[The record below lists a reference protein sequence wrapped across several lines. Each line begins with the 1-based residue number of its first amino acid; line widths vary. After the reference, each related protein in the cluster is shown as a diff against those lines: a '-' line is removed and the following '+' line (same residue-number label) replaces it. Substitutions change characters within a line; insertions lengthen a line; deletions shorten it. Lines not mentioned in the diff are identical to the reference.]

1 MKNTMKRILC
11 TVLVAVMLVTGMPFI
26 SFGANTLDVTLDI
39 SEHTFIDFP
48 AENTPI
54 PFGETTLS
62 FSGEVYNFISIK
74 VECIDYNENIQ
85 TKTINDLTNP
95 DVNISFSMPSTPKKI
110 IIKFYSIIDVTLEQI
125 GKIFY
130 FTDKLSTFKIDVNN
144 IGSKSF
150 SENDAENKI
159 KCYTSVK
166 INPLNP
172 FYPNGTANMYYAEY
186 SYDLPAVKQFPSG
199 YNFEEDSYRFK
210 NYSDTISKKYFTT
223 LYGNDNGKLL
233 YKNEKSQGGLCF
245 GFSYTTASI
254 YNGLPDCSYIS
265 TIDEG
270 LFNYKLC
277 DNIREILNLSV
288 DFLEFTNHTT
298 NFSSSA
304 FVVGD
309 KTITIE
315 DFIKY
320 AQIYQYSEN
329 VTNGSV
335 WCNNANDILNLV
347 KSYTNDDLIGVTIG
361 MTHDT
366 EGGHRVLAVGYEGND
381 ILVDDPN
388 YKNEYKRIHVN
399 ADGSWS
405 FNGLSNWNS
414 NNCDIRYN
422 LDFFM
427 PYKLLLTG
435 TTTTVA
441 ERWIDD
447 KYNVSEH
454 YIEGMDILNED
465 NCLIAIT
472 ADNYSIENDN
482 LTKIITEEIE
492 TDKKEDDAD
501 LYWVTSDKKI
511 TIDNF
516 QGNDNLIEFSGDGKI
531 LSLSTSMNGSVTFD
545 IEKSEIEIA
554 STESEEYQLSI
565 ENCYSDAEYNDIGVI
580 ASITGTASGS
590 EITATQTDSGLLVTG
605 ISDGTVTLTKDDE
618 VIETQEIKDAVG
630 EIEIT
635 YDKTGEDEDVEL
647 DYHSHSYSSSITTPA
662 THTSEGVETFT
673 CDCGDSYTKPVAKL
687 EGHTHTVTNTVAP
700 TCTKNGLTV
709 YTCACGD
716 SYSETV
722 KAKGHSYGDD
732 GVCVNCDDYN
742 KAYDKTAN
750 DSENCSHLCHK
761 GGFMGFIWKIVQI
774 FIRLFK
780 TNPVCECGAAHY

>member
-1 MKNTMKRILC
+1 MKNTMKKILC
-11 TVLVAVMLVTGMPFI
+11 TVLVVVMMVTGMPFI

-48 AENTPI
+48 AANTPI

-74 VECIDYNENIQ
+74 VECIDNNENIQ

-110 IIKFYSIIDVTLEQI
+110 IIKFYSIIDVTLEQT

-199 YNFEEDSYRFK
+199 YNFEEDRWSFK
-210 NYSDTISKKYFTT
+210 NIKETIDRQYFIDM
-223 LYGNDNGKLL
+223 YEEQKGQEIYEWMEDG
-233 YKNEKSQGGLCF
+233 SPHGHCF
-245 GFSYTTASI
+245 GMATSTAATLFNAPYVTDYISWTGLPYQKLKSVNKGTSNLDMDI
-254 YNGLPDCSYIS
+254 TAKDYIKYCHIYQGSASVASQRNSNSYNGIHNVYSAVLNS
-265 TIDEG
+265 TSNSSGTGVAIDLWASFG
-270 LFNYKLC
+270 G
-277 DNIREILNLSV
+277 
-288 DFLEFTNHTT
+288 HT
-298 NFSSSA
+298 
-304 FVVGD
+304 V
-309 KTITIE
+309 
-315 DFIKY
+315 Y
-320 AQIYQYSEN
+320 A
-329 VTNGSV
+329 
-335 WCNNANDILNLV
+335 
-347 KSYTNDDLIGVTIG
+347 IGVDG
-361 MTHDT
+361 D
-366 EGGHRVLAVGYEGND
+366 D
-381 ILVDDPN
+381 ILVNDSNEPGNITRIEIDGDSWTYSAGGWTWRSSSNDSINYVDDVITPYLN
-388 YKNEYKRIHVN
+388 ITWAVDVEGKTISSESNISTTYTEE
-399 ADGSWS
+399 DEL
-405 FNGLSNWNS
+405 NGTNS
-414 NNCDIRYN
+414 YYANSMKSVDT
-422 LDFFM
+422 D
-427 PYKLLLTG
+427 KLL
-435 TTTTVA
+435 V
-441 ERWIDD
+441 
-447 KYNVSEH
+447 VSEKDSFVFSDDNN
-454 YIEGMDILNED
+454 INKVIFTEG
-465 NCLIAIT
+465 
-472 ADNYSIENDN
+472 
-482 LTKIITEEIE
+482 
-492 TDKKEDDAD
+492 TDANQTND
-501 LYWVTSDKKI
+501 LYWVDSGNTIESKNESENPATLKLVGNELKI
-511 TIDNF
+511 TATIPSNA
-516 QGNDNLIEFSGDGKI
+516 E
-531 LSLSTSMNGSVTFD
+531 TY
-545 IEKSEIEIA
+545 IEIDEEGKNSIDISA
-554 STESEEYQLSI
+554 EQEETIEIIFTTVDDNGEFVDSE
-565 ENCYSDAEYNDIGVI
+565 
-580 ASITGTASGS
+580 ITGTASGS
-590 EITATQTDSGLLVTG
+590 EITATQTETGLLVTG
-605 ISDGTVTLTKDDE
+605 ISDGTVTLTKNDE

-647 DYHSHSYSSSITTPA
+647 DYHSHSYTSSITTPA
-662 THTSEGVETFT
+662 TRTAEGVETFT

-709 YTCACGD
+709 YTCVCGD

-732 GVCVNCDDYN
+732 GVCTKCDDYN